1 MVKKLLRFFAYFA
14 FFILA
19 LIYFAPKESIY
30 YLLEHELKTYSVVI
44 SDETLQ
50 DKGLTLSIKN
60 AALYVKSIE
69 SAKIK
74 NCDVTLL
81 LLYNSLNASDITLS
95 ESLKSFVPLK
105 IESLVF
111 TQSIFDPLHLHIHAL
126 GAFGEAKGSVNLLER
141 TIHIDFTASE
151 LMQKEYKNALREF
164 TKSQEGGLVYDKAF

>member
-50 DKGLTLSIKN
+50 DKGLTLSIQN

-105 IESLVF
+105 IESLAF